1 MRKKISMLLAFLLV
15 LTPIYG
21 SSITSKKNQL
31 SSAKQNIESSK
42 KELAANNEKIEAME
56 AEIKKVDLQIV
67 DIEDKIYE
75 LNSQIS
81 DKEEAISVKQVE
93 LDEMNAKKD
102 EQYEDTKSRMVQMY
116 KNQRIGYLQVI
127 FSSNSF
133 WDAINRIEYIKRI
146 SDRDNTIL
154 DEYKETISGIEAA
167 KMTIETEKKDLEI
180 IKKAQVAKK
189 DELKDARSAKDSALA
204 KLQAEESKIKSEIE
218 RMEEIS
224 NELEADIKRLVAES
238 EAKANASSGSS
249 NGSGSYSSSH
259 NYSGGTFAW
268 PVPGYYNISSEY
280 NPRTSP
286 ISGNY
291 EFHTG
296 IDIPAG
302 YGESVVAA
310 ADGVVITAGW
320 VRGYGNTVMINHGGG
335 LVTLY
340 GHNSSLTVSTGQTVT
355 KGQTVAKIGSTGYS
369 TGNHCHFEVRI
380 NGSHTSPWGYLSK

>member
-1 MRKKISMLLAFLLV
+1 MRKKISIMLAFLLL

-21 SSITSKKNQL
+21 SSITNKKNQL

-42 KELAANNEKIEAME
+42 KKLAANNEKIEAMQE
-56 AEIKKVDLQIV
+56 EIKKVDLQIV
-67 DIEDKIYE
+67 SIEDKIYE
-75 LNSQIS
+75 LNGKIS
-81 DKEEAISVKQVE
+81 DKEEAIEKKQVE
-93 LDEMNAKKD
+93 LDAMNAKKD
-102 EQYEDTKSRMVQMY
+102 EQYEDTKSRMVKMY

-133 WDAINRIEYIKRI
+133 WEAINRIEYIKRI
-146 SDRDNTIL
+146 SDRDNKTL
-154 DEYKETISGIEAA
+154 DEYKATISGIEAA
-167 KMTIETEKKDLEI
+167 KTTIETEKQDLEI

-189 DELKDARSAKDSALA
+189 SELVTARGSKDEKLA
-204 KLQAEESKIKSEIE
+204 ELQAEEGKIKSEIE
-218 RMEEIS
+218 QMEEIS
-224 NELEADIKRLVAES
+224 DQLEADIKRLLAES
-238 EAKANASSGSS
+238 EAKANASSSS
-249 NGSGSYSSSH
+249 SGSGNYSSSH

-268 PVPGYYNISSEY
+268 PVPGYYRISSEY

-296 IDIPAG
+296 IDIPAS

-310 ADGVVITAGW
+310 ADGVVITSGW
-320 VRGYGNTVMINHGGG
+320 VRGYGNTIMINHGGG

-340 GHNSSLTVSTGQTVT
+340 GHNSSLVVSTGQTVT

-369 TGNHCHFEVRI
+369 TGNHCHFEVRV
-380 NGSHTSPWGYLSK
+380 NGSHTSPWNYLSK